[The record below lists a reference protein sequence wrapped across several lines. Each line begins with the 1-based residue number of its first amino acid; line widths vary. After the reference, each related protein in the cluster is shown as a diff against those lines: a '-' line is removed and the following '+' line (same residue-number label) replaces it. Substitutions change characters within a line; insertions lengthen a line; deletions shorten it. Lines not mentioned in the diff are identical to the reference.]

1 MIDTSQAN
9 YSPSFLEKVL
19 WKNRIVISFMPA
31 IESSHSNV
39 QSKNYEKETEQWAER
54 DLLFIEI
61 NPDLKVKINGQLTNE
76 VDASEFVKIFPSN
89 PEEYL
94 VVLIGKDGSEKHRA
108 FKAIP
113 NSLLFEIIDAMP
125 MRQTEIMR
133 D

>member
-1 MIDTSQAN
+1 
-9 YSPSFLEKVL
+9 
-19 WKNRIVISFMPA
+19 MPA
-31 IESSHSNV
+31 IESSHSNA

-94 VVLIGKDGSEKHRA
+94 VVLIGKDGSEKHRS

>member
-31 IESSHSNV
+31 IESSHSNAK
-39 QSKNYEKETEQWAER
+39 SKNYEKETEQWAER

-94 VVLIGKDGSEKHRA
+94 VVLIGKDGSEKHRS

>member
-19 WKNRIVISFMPA
+19 WKNRIVLSFMPA
-31 IESSHSNV
+31 IESSHSNA

-94 VVLIGKDGSEKHRA
+94 VVLIGKDGSEKHRS

>member
-31 IESSHSNV
+31 IESSHSNA
-39 QSKNYEKETEQWAER
+39 QSKNYEKETEKWAER
-54 DLLFIEI
+54 GLLFLEI

-94 VVLIGKDGSEKHRA
+94 VVLIGKDGSEKHRS

>member
-19 WKNRIVISFMPA
+19 WKNRIVIAFMPA
-31 IESSHSNV
+31 IESSHSNA

-94 VVLIGKDGSEKHRA
+94 VVLIGKDGSEKHRS

>member
-31 IESSHSNV
+31 IESSHSNA
-39 QSKNYEKETEQWAER
+39 QSKNYQKETEQWSER
-54 DLLFIEI
+54 DLFFIEI

-94 VVLIGKDGSEKHRA
+94 VVLIGKDGSEKHRS